1 MDANFGLCQR
11 RAAENTC
18 SVHPPL
24 SGADIFYDQ
33 LEVDEYV
40 EQYQVGRGTQVS
52 IML

>member
-1 MDANFGLCQR
+1 MDANFGLCRR
-11 RAAENTC
+11 RAAGN

-40 EQYQVGRGTQVS
+40 EQYQVVRGTQVS